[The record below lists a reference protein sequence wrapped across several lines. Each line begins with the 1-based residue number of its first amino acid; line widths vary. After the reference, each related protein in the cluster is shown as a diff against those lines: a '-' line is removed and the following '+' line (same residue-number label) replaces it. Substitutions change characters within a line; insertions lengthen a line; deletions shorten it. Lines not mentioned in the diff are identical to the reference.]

1 MTVTCF
7 IEYKIDPF
15 KLDAFRQYAENWGK
29 IIPSCGGRLIG
40 YFLPSEG
47 TNFQAFGIIN
57 FDSLTHYEQY
67 RKLLKRSPQGSENF
81 QFAMKEKFILE
92 EKRSFLSAVP
102 ETYLKL
108 PQESR

>member
-29 IIPSCGGRLIG
+29 IIPNCGGRLLG

-57 FDSLTHYEQY
+57 FDSLAHYEQY
-67 RKLLKRSPQGSENF
+67 RKLLKQSPQGSENF
-81 QFAMKEKFILE
+81 QFATREKFILE
-92 EKRSFLSAVP
+92 EKRSFLNAVP
-102 ETYLKL
+102 ETYLKF
-108 PQESR
+108 PQENH